1 MKVMDTTVAID
12 HLRGLDAA
20 TTLLSG
26 LMSAGHDIYASEL
39 VRLELLAGARQRE
52 LSALVGFMSAIAWVP
67 VNEDIARLAGRLAR
81 RFGLSHTGIDAADYL
96 IGATALLLRAELLTT
111 NVRHFPMLE
120 RLRPAY

>member
-1 MKVMDTTVAID
+1 MKVIDTTVAID
-12 HLRGLDAA
+12 HLRGLEAA

-26 LMSAGHDIYASEL
+26 LMSAGQDIYASEL
-39 VRLELLAGARQRE
+39 VRFELLAGARQRE
-52 LSALVGFMSAIAWVP
+52 LSALEGFMSAIAWVP

-96 IGATALLLRAELLTT
+96 IGATALLLRAEVLTT
-111 NVRHFPMLE
+111 NVRHFPMFE

>member
-1 MKVMDTTVAID
+1 MRVIDTTVAID
-12 HLRGLDAA
+12 HLRGLEAA

-39 VRLELLAGARQRE
+39 VRFELLAGARQRE
-52 LSALVGFMSAIAWVP
+52 LSALEGFMSAIAWVP

-96 IGATALLLRAELLTT
+96 IGATALLLRAEVLTT
-111 NVRHFPMLE
+111 NVRHFPMFE

>member
-1 MKVMDTTVAID
+1 
-12 HLRGLDAA
+12 
-20 TTLLSG
+20 
-26 LMSAGHDIYASEL
+26 
-39 VRLELLAGARQRE
+39 
-52 LSALVGFMSAIAWVP
+52 MSAIAWVP

-111 NVRHFPMLE
+111 NVLQFPMLE

>member
-1 MKVMDTTVAID
+1 MKVIDTTVAID
-12 HLRGLDAA
+12 HLRGLEAA

-39 VRLELLAGARQRE
+39 VRFELLAGARQRE
-52 LSALVGFMSAIAWVP
+52 LSALEGFMSAIAWVP

>member
-1 MKVMDTTVAID
+1 MKVIDTTVAID
-12 HLRGLDAA
+12 HLRGLEAA

-39 VRLELLAGARQRE
+39 VRFELLAGARQRE
-52 LSALVGFMSAIAWVP
+52 LSALEGFMSAIAWVP

-96 IGATALLLRAELLTT
+96 IGATAVLLRAEVLTT
-111 NVRHFPMLE
+111 NVRHFPMFE

>member
-1 MKVMDTTVAID
+1 MKVIDTAVAID
-12 HLRGLDAA
+12 HLRGLEAA

-39 VRLELLAGARQRE
+39 VRFELLAGARQRE
-52 LSALVGFMSAIAWVP
+52 LSALEGFMSAIAWVP

>member
-1 MKVMDTTVAID
+1 MKVIDTTVAID
-12 HLRGLDAA
+12 HLRGLEAA

-26 LMSAGHDIYASEL
+26 LMSAGHDIYACEL
-39 VRLELLAGARQRE
+39 VRFELLAGARQRE
-52 LSALVGFMSAIAWVP
+52 LSALEGFMSAIAWVP
-67 VNEDIARLAGRLAR
+67 VNEDIARLAGRLAL
-81 RFGLSHTGIDAADYL
+81 RFGLSHTGIYAADYL

>member
-1 MKVMDTTVAID
+1 MKVIDTTVAID
-12 HLRGLDAA
+12 HLRGLEAA

-39 VRLELLAGARQRE
+39 VRFELLAGARQRE
-52 LSALVGFMSAIAWVP
+52 LSALEGFMSAIAWVP

-96 IGATALLLRAELLTT
+96 IGATALLLRAEVLTT
-111 NVRHFPMLE
+111 NVRHFPMFE

>member
-1 MKVMDTTVAID
+1 MKVIDTTVAID
-12 HLRGLDAA
+12 HLRGLEAA

-26 LMSAGHDIYASEL
+26 LMSTGHDIYASEL
-39 VRLELLAGARQRE
+39 VRFELLAGARQRE
-52 LSALVGFMSAIAWVP
+52 LSALEGFMSAVAWVP

>member
-1 MKVMDTTVAID
+1 MKVIDTTVAID
-12 HLRGLDAA
+12 HLRGLEAA

-39 VRLELLAGARQRE
+39 VRFELIAGARQRE
-52 LSALVGFMSAIAWVP
+52 LSALEGFMSAIAWVP
-67 VNEDIARLAGRLAR
+67 VDEDIARLAGRLAR

-96 IGATALLLRAELLTT
+96 IGATGLLLRAELLTT
-111 NVRHFPMLE
+111 NVRHVPRLE

>member
-1 MKVMDTTVAID
+1 MKVIDTTVAID
-12 HLRGLDAA
+12 HLRGLEAA

-26 LMSAGHDIYASEL
+26 LMSAGQDIYASEL
-39 VRLELLAGARQRE
+39 VRFELLAGARQRE
-52 LSALVGFMSAIAWVP
+52 LSALEGFMSAIAWVP

>member
-1 MKVMDTTVAID
+1 MKVIDTTVAID
-12 HLRGLDAA
+12 HLRGLEAA

-39 VRLELLAGARQRE
+39 VRFELLAGARQRE
-52 LSALVGFMSAIAWVP
+52 LSALEGFMSAIAWVP
-67 VNEDIARLAGRLAR
+67 VDEDIARLAGRLAR